1 MNLESLAG
9 YMLNIRTN
17 IAKGKNLLRSYVLL
31 LSLYNILFNLEI
43 RRDVSYHT
51 EKNCITVNI

>member
-51 EKNCITVNI
+51 EKIVLL